1 MSETVLVSGKGK
13 KNLRNRQI
21 FGTFFDMSHI
31 FSRKLLVIGKF
42 QSTFAPEIEN

>member
-21 FGTFFDMSHI
+21 FVTFFRYVSYL
-31 FSRKLLVIGKF
+31 SRKLLVIGKF